1 LLSLT
6 SSLYNA
12 HEYSIK
18 HVEMMRSSA
27 GDFYWGLAAHG
38 SKPLWSADLIQ
49 LLQGKDRRKRPD
61 RFYIGK
67 KNYRYEG
74 SSQFMCRS
82 LKALSLLVAE
92 SFDLPSLFFIS
103 LPDINHVRSDK
114 VSEQPTQDKMVA
126 SVPMAN
132 FQMAPTNNATP
143 FSISMQHR
151 NQQSQVPK
159 KVKPPSIS
167 FRFKLFLASSS
178 LHLTSLKV

>member
-1 LLSLT
+1 
-6 SSLYNA
+6 
-12 HEYSIK
+12 
-18 HVEMMRSSA
+18 
-27 GDFYWGLAAHG
+27 
-38 SKPLWSADLIQ
+38 
-49 LLQGKDRRKRPD
+49 
-61 RFYIGK
+61 
-67 KNYRYEG
+67 
-74 SSQFMCRS
+74 MCRS

-132 FQMAPTNNATP
+132 FQMAPTNSATP

-159 KVKPPSIS
+159 EG
-167 FRFKLFLASSS
+167 
-178 LHLTSLKV
+178 